1 MLPTWDAA
9 VPQWSPAFGAGKSH
23 RSPNLLRPGS
33 SAAMEPSFWS
43 WEKGPHRRGGD
54 RGHPAAMEPS
64 FWSWEKSRPTESSS
78 QSVQSPQWSPA
89 FGAGKR
95 ALTEEV
101 VTEAIQPQWSPAF
114 GAGKSPVRPSPP
126 ARVSSRRNGAQ
137 LLELGK
143 GRPHSWLRGLIQPQ
157 WSPAFG
163 AGKRSRSMPFLRV
176 TEMAAMEPSFWSW
189 EKGRSILVHGKGGRR
204 NGAQL
209 LELGKGIVGLLRS
222 RSNQAAMEPSFWSWE
237 KEPPQPGYG
246 SVNSAAM
253 EPSFWSWEKGLTKLV
268 QRKVHP
274 AAAMEPSFWSWE
286 KVTRLAAGVLG
297 GQPQWSPAFGAG
309 KRSKTSL
316 DNKRLSKSRNGAQ
329 LLELGKG
336 RMRPLRWQRLIC
348 RNGAQLL
355 ELGKAPLRS
364 LAHLQDLRRNGAQ
377 LLELG
382 KA

>member
-1 MLPTWDAA
+1 
-9 VPQWSPAFGAGKSH
+9 
-23 RSPNLLRPGS
+23 
-33 SAAMEPSFWS
+33 MEPSFWS
-43 WEKGPHRRGGD
+43 WEKD
-54 RGHPAAMEPS
+54 
-64 FWSWEKSRPTESSS
+64 
-78 QSVQSPQWSPA
+78 
-89 FGAGKR
+89 
-95 ALTEEV
+95 
-101 VTEAIQPQWSPAF
+101 
-114 GAGKSPVRPSPP
+114 
-126 ARVSSRRNGAQ
+126 
-137 LLELGK
+137 
-143 GRPHSWLRGLIQPQ
+143 
-157 WSPAFG
+157 
-163 AGKRSRSMPFLRV
+163 
-176 TEMAAMEPSFWSW
+176 
-189 EKGRSILVHGKGGRR
+189 
-204 NGAQL
+204 
-209 LELGKGIVGLLRS
+209 
-222 RSNQAAMEPSFWSWE
+222 
-237 KEPPQPGYG
+237 PPQPGYG